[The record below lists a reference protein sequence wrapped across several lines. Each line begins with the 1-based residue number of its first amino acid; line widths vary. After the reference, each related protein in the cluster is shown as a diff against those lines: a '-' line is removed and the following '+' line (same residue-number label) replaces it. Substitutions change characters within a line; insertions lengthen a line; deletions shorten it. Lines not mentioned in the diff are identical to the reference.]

1 MNKRQSLHHSQS
13 RVVCRNIFGLWLL
26 KKIIF
31 FYSPVYIG
39 FRGLHEIDMDTKQ
52 AIIDL
57 LDKKSLPGLA
67 SWKQA
72 ARRYG
77 MREKEISFL
86 TSAKSPAGAMLESL
100 ASLSPNITVYFIC
113 KTFKESGLRRMDVVN
128 VLSRHVVTPMKS
140 TR

>member
-1 MNKRQSLHHSQS
+1 MNKFASCQPFKSLHTNSLPTT
-13 RVVCRNIFGLWLL
+13 N
-26 KKIIF
+26 
-31 FYSPVYIG
+31 FYFDLYIR
-39 FRGLHEIDMDTKQ
+39 FRGLHEIDFETRQ

-57 LDKKSLPGLA
+57 LNKKRLPGLA
-67 SWKQA
+67 SWKQV

-86 TSAKSPAGAMLESL
+86 ESGKNPAGAMLESL

-140 TR
+140 NR

>member
-1 MNKRQSLHHSQS
+1 MNKFAFDQTFKSPHINSLLTT
-13 RVVCRNIFGLWLL
+13 N
-26 KKIIF
+26 
-31 FYSPVYIG
+31 FYYDLYLY
-39 FRGLHEIDMDTKQ
+39 FRSLQEIDMETKQ

-57 LDKKSLPGLA
+57 LNKKRLPGLA
-67 SWKQA
+67 SWKQV

-86 TSAKSPAGAMLESL
+86 ESAKNPAGAMLESL

-113 KTFKESGLRRMDVVN
+113 KTFKESGHSVVN
-128 VLSRHVVTPMKS
+128 VLSRRVVTPMKS

>member
-1 MNKRQSLHHSQS
+1 MNKFALCQPFKSLHINS
-13 RVVCRNIFGLWLL
+13 LL
-26 KKIIF
+26 TSN
-31 FYSPVYIG
+31 FYFDLYIG
-39 FRGLHEIDMDTKQ
+39 FRDLHEIDFETRQ

-57 LDKKSLPGLA
+57 LNKKRLPGLA
-67 SWKQA
+67 SWKQV

-86 TSAKSPAGAMLESL
+86 ESAKNPAGAMLESL

>member
-1 MNKRQSLHHSQS
+1 MNKFAFDQTFKSPHINSLLTT
-13 RVVCRNIFGLWLL
+13 N
-26 KKIIF
+26 
-31 FYSPVYIG
+31 FYYDLYLH
-39 FRGLHEIDMDTKQ
+39 FRSLQEIDMETKQ

-57 LDKKSLPGLA
+57 LNKKRLPGLA
-67 SWKQA
+67 SWKQV

-86 TSAKSPAGAMLESL
+86 ESAKNPAGAMLESL

-113 KTFKESGLRRMDVVN
+113 KTFKESGHSVVN
-128 VLSRHVVTPMKS
+128 VLSRRVVTPMKS

>member
-1 MNKRQSLHHSQS
+1 M
-13 RVVCRNIFGLWLL
+13 
-26 KKIIF
+26 
-31 FYSPVYIG
+31 
-39 FRGLHEIDMDTKQ
+39 ETKQ

-57 LDKKSLPGLA
+57 FNKKRLPGLA
-67 SWKQA
+67 SWKQV

-77 MREKEISFL
+77 MREKEISSL
-86 TSAKSPAGAMLESL
+86 ESAKNPAGAMLESL